1 MKTIIILSF
10 ILLVSTSLSFAQSQK
25 ILDDKDSTLNLYLSH
40 RLELS
45 NIEDSC
51 FAGIYNI
58 SFSLFP
64 NGTIREIKTSKTL
77 PKKYSDTLIKIIKN
91 LKNKWQTDFLHF
103 ATKKN
108 QRIIQPI
115 YLFVYSDCKMNLLK
129 QNNILLKD
137 SSINA
142 INLTDADELAFELGK
157 IMDQLQQTFSESNI
171 YETTDKG
178 LEECILMKPC
188 VVLTKSQFT
197 LKSMDKNKQRKN

>member
-1 MKTIIILSF
+1 
-10 ILLVSTSLSFAQSQK
+10 
-25 ILDDKDSTLNLYLSH
+25 
-40 RLELS
+40 
-45 NIEDSC
+45 
-51 FAGIYNI
+51 
-58 SFSLFP
+58 
-64 NGTIREIKTSKTL
+64 
-77 PKKYSDTLIKIIKN
+77 
-91 LKNKWQTDFLHF
+91 
-103 ATKKN
+103 
-108 QRIIQPI
+108 
-115 YLFVYSDCKMNLLK
+115 MNLLK

-197 LKSMDKNKQRKN
+197 LKSMDKNKQRDRKSVV